1 MVREEMRN
9 KEEGAGNPPCP
20 SRASALSGLQFIR
33 VPRSPRRIMLVYK
46 LLMHRPFR
54 TPESKVL
61 SKKSPQKMCCVDLIF
76 VYILLS
82 REMTG
87 EVEFPSDFGHSELRR
102 PLLSPPTPSSMLDL
116 SACRVDMWSS
126 AVAPLVGRD

>member
-1 MVREEMRN
+1 MSIKGICLEWTTVHQGSPVSQENHASIQDLNAQTFPDTREQ
-9 KEEGAGNPPCP
+9 
-20 SRASALSGLQFIR
+20 SVI
-33 VPRSPRRIMLVYK
+33 
-46 LLMHRPFR
+46 
-54 TPESKVL
+54 
-61 SKKSPQKMCCVDLIF
+61 KKSPQRMCCVDLIF